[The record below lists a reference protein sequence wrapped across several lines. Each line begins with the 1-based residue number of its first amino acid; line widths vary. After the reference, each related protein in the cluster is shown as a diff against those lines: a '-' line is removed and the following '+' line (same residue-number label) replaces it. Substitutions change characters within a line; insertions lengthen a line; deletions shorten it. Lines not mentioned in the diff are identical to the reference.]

1 MNEGN
6 SDSPPHMMGI
16 ELIDSDDEPISEA
29 EIPPDPS
36 RWTLPVI
43 REGAA
48 VALLVCVAPV
58 VAACVAAVGVG
69 TLAMFIP
76 TTDE

>member
-6 SDSPPHMMGI
+6 SDSPPRMMGI

-58 VAACVAAVGVG
+58 VAACVAAAGVG
-69 TLAMFIP
+69 TLAMLNSL
-76 TTDE
+76 TDE

>member
-1 MNEGN
+1 MMECH
-6 SDSPPHMMGI
+6 SDSPKHMMGI
-16 ELIDSDDEPISEA
+16 ELIDSDDEPITEA

-48 VALLVCVAPV
+48 VALLVCVAPA
-58 VAACVAAVGVG
+58 VAACVATVGLG
-69 TLAMFIP
+69 TLAILNP
-76 TTDE
+76 ATDE